1 MWPSTEEVAAVT
13 EAAVA
18 AAATASQYVRFY
30 AAMTIMEEE
39 QHGESHKRDAPAD
52 ARNSATSFRP
62 AISSKVKPNA
72 STSAAK

>member
-13 EAAVA
+13 EAVVA

-30 AAMTIMEEE
+30 AAIVEEE